1 MLKRVAWNVQPEA
14 GLQRGIF
21 GTLDLN
27 LLMLFPQIVS
37 AGSITRATSRLQVP
51 KATLSRKLRE
61 LERQI
66 GAVLLKRGPRG
77 LEMTEVGRALHH
89 HCERIA
95 ETAFDASQIAAEMQ
109 SLVQGTVRVSV
120 PFGLSKTWV
129 SEAMSV
135 FALRHPDVRLVVHV
149 TNRWVDVSEEPY
161 DVAIHIG
168 RAKNLDIPTRRL
180 AELSRG
186 LYASPEYCQRKGTP
200 LLPADL
206 IHHDCIVLETQ
217 MADGLWALGSEL
229 GGDLVITPRMTT
241 TDITLAREMAVADVG
256 IAMLAHVICESE
268 IRLGRLRRVLPNFNV
283 PPVVIAAMFAERR
296 YVPARIRMFVEV
308 MAETL
313 KRVHPEGLE

>member
-1 MLKRVAWNVQPEA
+1 M
-14 GLQRGIF
+14 F

-27 LLMLFPQIVS
+27 LLMLFPAIVS
-37 AGSITRATSRLQVP
+37 AGSITRATFRLRIP

-77 LEMTEVGRALHH
+77 LEMTAVGRALHH

-129 SEAMSV
+129 SEAIADY
-135 FALRHPDVRLVVHV
+135 ALQHPDVRLVVHV

-168 RAKNLDIPTRRL
+168 QAKNLDIPTRRL
-180 AELSRG
+180 AELPRG
-186 LYASPEYCQRKGTP
+186 LYASPEYCARRGVP
-200 LLPADL
+200 LAPVELL
-206 IHHDCIVLETQ
+206 RHDCIVLENQ
-217 MADGLWALGSEL
+217 VADGLWTL
-229 GGDLVITPRMTT
+229 GGERDNALTFSPRMTT
-241 TDITLAREMAVADVG
+241 TDIVLAREMAVAGVG
-256 IAMLAHVICESE
+256 IAMLTHVVAETE
-268 IRLGRLRRVLPNFNV
+268 IRHGQLRRILPNFNI

-296 YVPARIRMFVEV
+296 YVPARIRMFVDV
-308 MAETL
+308 MAQTL
-313 KRVHPEGLE
+313 HRAHPGGFE

>member
-1 MLKRVAWNVQPEA
+1 MF
-14 GLQRGIF
+14 GI
-21 GTLDLN
+21 LDLN
-27 LLMLFPQIVS
+27 LLMLFPAIVS
-37 AGSITRATSRLQVP
+37 AGSITRATSRLRVP

-129 SEAMSV
+129 SEAMSD

-161 DVAIHIG
+161 DVAIHVG
-168 RAKNLDIPTRRL
+168 QAKNLDIPTRRL
-180 AELSRG
+180 AELPRG
-186 LYASPEYCQRKGTP
+186 LYASPEYCERRGIP
-200 LLPADL
+200 LEPADL
-206 IHHDCIVLETQ
+206 IRHDCIVLENQ
-217 MADGLWALGSEL
+217 VADGLWNLGSE
-229 GGDLVITPRMTT
+229 GGLEWTISPRLTT
-241 TDITLAREMAVADVG
+241 TDVVLAREMAVAGVG
-256 IAMLAHVICESE
+256 IAMLTHVMTEPE
-268 IRLGRLRRVLPNFNV
+268 IRGGQLRRILPNFDI

-296 YVPARIRMFVEV
+296 YVPARIRMFVDV

-313 KRVHPEGLE
+313 KRAHPGGFE

>member
-1 MLKRVAWNVQPEA
+1 VLRRVSADVPTASATE
-14 GLQRGIF
+14 RGIF

-27 LLMLFPQIVS
+27 LLMLFPAIVS
-37 AGSITRATSRLQVP
+37 AGSITRATSRLRVP

-109 SLVQGTVRVSV
+109 SLVRGTVRVSV

-129 SEAMSV
+129 SEAMSD

-168 RAKNLDIPTRRL
+168 QAKNLDIPTRRL
-180 AELSRG
+180 AELPRG
-186 LYASPEYCQRKGTP
+186 LYASPEYCARRGIP
-200 LLPADL
+200 LAPQDL
-206 IHHDCIVLETQ
+206 MRHDCIVLENQ
-217 MADGLWALGSEL
+217 VADGLWNL
-229 GGDLVITPRMTT
+229 GGAHGNELTISPRMTT
-241 TDITLAREMAVADVG
+241 TDVVLAREMAVAGVG
-256 IAMLAHVICESE
+256 IAMLTHVVSEAE
-268 IRLGRLRRVLPNFNV
+268 IRHGHLRRILPDLYI

-296 YVPARIRMFVEV
+296 YVPARIRMFVDV

-313 KRVHPEGLE
+313 KRAHPGGFE

>member
-1 MLKRVAWNVQPEA
+1 VLRRVSAELPTEGGA
-14 GLQRGIF
+14 ERGRF

-27 LLMLFPQIVS
+27 LLMLFPAIVS
-37 AGSITRATSRLQVP
+37 AGSITRATFRLQVP

-95 ETAFDASQIAAEMQ
+95 ETALDASQIAAEMQ

-129 SEAMSV
+129 TEAMSD

-168 RAKNLDIPTRRL
+168 QAKNLDIPTRRL
-180 AELSRG
+180 AELPRG
-186 LYASPEYCQRKGTP
+186 LYASPEYCARRGVP
-200 LLPADL
+200 LAPMDL
-206 IHHDCIVLETQ
+206 VHHDCIVLENQ
-217 MADGLWALGSEL
+217 VADGLWNLSGERGHEL
-229 GGDLVITPRMTT
+229 TICPRMTT
-241 TDITLAREMAVADVG
+241 TDIVLAREMAVAGVG
-256 IAMLAHVICESE
+256 IAMLTHVMSEPE
-268 IRLGRLRRVLPNFNV
+268 IRCGQLRRILPDFNI

-296 YVPARIRMFVEV
+296 YVPARIRMFVDV

-313 KRVHPEGLE
+313 KRAYPGGFE